1 MIKNL
6 GVQLYTVRD
15 YLADPEFADLTFKKL
30 RELGYTEVQTAG
42 TAFDEFEFGKL
53 LEKHGLSVVGT
64 HCSLDEI
71 VGQQEKMLELHR
83 AWGTTN
89 IGIGGMPTA
98 RRKDLATLKEFIAE
112 FNRAAEFYGKHGLKL
127 TYHHHNFEFL
137 RMDGKKTIMDLFCEE
152 FDPDNI
158 SFVLDTCWISAGGGE
173 VVEWMERLAGRL
185 DILHLKDTYLEEV
198 EPKKYSHK
206 ICEVGE
212 GSVAWDKVIATA
224 EKIGVKYYVVE
235 QDNGF
240 TKTPFESLSMSA
252 DFLEKY
258 RA

>member
-15 YLADPEFADLTFKKL
+15 YLNDPEFADLTFKKL

-53 LEKHGLSVVGT
+53 LAKHGLSVVGT

-185 DILHLKDTYLEEV
+185 DTLLSELPSSVLPLLSSLSVPSSVLPSSMISSSLPLSGL
-198 EPKKYSHK
+198 
-206 ICEVGE
+206 
-212 GSVAWDKVIATA
+212 SVASIKPSSTSNDLI
-224 EKIGVKYYVVE
+224 
-235 QDNGF
+235 
-240 TKTPFESLSMSA
+240 
-252 DFLEKY
+252 
-258 RA
+258 